1 MKLILQS
8 KYDSGPIYLRK
19 KIQLKGT
26 ELLDDIRFI
35 LAKNIINMCVKF
47 IEHMRKRK
55 NFRPRKQTGKGT
67 FYRMRKPED
76 QELNLKKNII
86 SQLNLFRTADNYR
99 WPVFQI

>member
-1 MKLILQS
+1 
-8 KYDSGPIYLRK
+8 
-19 KIQLKGT
+19 
-26 ELLDDIRFI
+26 
-35 LAKNIINMCVKF
+35 MCVKF
-47 IEHMRKRK
+47 IDHMRKRK

-99 WPVFQI
+99 